1 MARNEF
7 VSTSIKT
14 PLRVRHDISH
24 VYFCPLFNSP
34 YCARASSL
42 LMLNDRTQ
50 THHTRQES
58 SGRVISPAQ
67 RYLPDSTQHSQ
78 ETYIHVPGGIRT
90 HNPTKRATWI
100 GCINFY
106 CYYFYCLMHMKCP
119 FGFSTSENLQT
130 KIGEGMRHAMRTKT
144 SRWISDLTHNL
155 FEV

>member
-58 SGRVISPAQ
+58 SGRVISPTQ
-67 RYLPDSTQHSQ
+67 RHLPDSTQHSQ
-78 ETYIHVPGGIRT
+78 ETYIHAPRRDSNKQSHQASHLDRLYKILLLLFLLLNAHEMSFWLFYIGKLTDEDWRG
-90 HNPTKRATWI
+90 NAT
-100 GCINFY
+100 C
-106 CYYFYCLMHMKCP
+106 HADKDVKVD
-119 FGFSTSENLQT
+119 FGFDPQ
-130 KIGEGMRHAMRTKT
+130 
-144 SRWISDLTHNL
+144 
-155 FEV
+155 FV